1 MVIIFKYIEQLV
13 SSKKIDINVSGL
25 ANSPTNF
32 NGAVGSMN
40 ISSEV
45 DMNEINANEALTYK
59 LTITGTGNID
69 LIETPTITFP
79 VDF

>member
-1 MVIIFKYIEQLV
+1 
-13 SSKKIDINVSGL
+13 
-25 ANSPTNF
+25 
-32 NGAVGSMN
+32 MN

-69 LIETPTITFP
+69 LIETSNN
-79 VDF
+79 